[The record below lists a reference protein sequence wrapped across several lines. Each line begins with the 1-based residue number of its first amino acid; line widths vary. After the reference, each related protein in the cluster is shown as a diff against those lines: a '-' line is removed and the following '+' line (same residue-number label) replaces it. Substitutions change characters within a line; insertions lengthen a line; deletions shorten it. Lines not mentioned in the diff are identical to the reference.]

1 MKVKQAL
8 EITKTMGYTVPEDM
22 TDEAMLYWSKSKN
35 DYVSILD
42 MDLVHVVR
50 SLHKLQIKT
59 TNYIDA
65 IHFISSSHTN
75 IQGDLDSLNKYIE
88 DLRSEYE

>member
-50 SLHKLQIKT
+50 ALSRVSEDSSENYNISDIIKHFKKLEVK
-59 TNYIDA
+59 
-65 IHFISSSHTN
+65 
-75 IQGDLDSLNKYIE
+75 
-88 DLRSEYE
+88 